1 MAVTGLASG
10 AVITGFGYP
19 YVAKYTV
26 SSGTVSYTSGQVLAR
41 GVSVSTSIETLGE
54 DNIFYANNA
63 AAEVAPLR
71 FKRGT
76 ATLTVDGLL
85 VAAEKLILGL
95 PNARSLTVQS
105 GVTVEMEDYGDDQ
118 NIPYVGIG
126 YVIRRQSAGV
136 EYFQG
141 VVYLKARFSQFE
153 PGAETQGEDIDWQT
167 TELEATLL
175 RDDTSKHNW
184 KTVTAPCETALEA
197 YNAVVVTLG
206 GTAAAALPT
215 NGAVTST

>member
-19 YVAKYTV
+19 VVAKYAASGSTV
-26 SSGTVSYTSGQVLAR
+26 TYSNGQDLAR

-54 DNIFYANNA
+54 DNIFYANNE

-71 FKRGT
+71 FRRGT

-95 PNARSLTVQS
+95 PNARSLTVGS
-105 GVTVEMEDYGDDQ
+105 GTVSMEDYGDDQ
-118 NIPYVGIG
+118 EIPYCGVG

-136 EYFQG
+136 EYYQG
-141 VVYLKARFSQFE
+141 VVYTKARFSQFE

-184 KTVTAPCETALEA
+184 KSVSEPLATALEA
-197 YNAVVVTLG
+197 YNAVRVSLG
-206 GTAAAALPT
+206 MSPAADLPT
-215 NGAVTST
+215 NGAVTA

>member
-10 AVITGFGYP
+10 AVITGFGFP
-19 YVAKYTV
+19 VVANYSATGTTV
-26 SSGTVSYTSGQVLAR
+26 TYSNGQDLAR

-54 DNIFYANNA
+54 DNVFYANNE

-71 FKRGT
+71 FRRGT

-95 PNARSLTVQS
+95 PTARS
-105 GVTVEMEDYGDDQ
+105 VTVGSDTVAMEDYGDQ
-118 NIPYVGIG
+118 QQIPYCGVG

-136 EYFQG
+136 EFYQG
-141 VVYLKARFSQFE
+141 VVYTKTRFSQFE
-153 PGAETQGEDIDWQT
+153 PSAETQGEDIDWQT

-175 RDDTSKHNW
+175 RDDTANHNW
-184 KTVTAPCETALEA
+184 KSVTEPLETALEA
-197 YNAVVVTLG
+197 YNAVRVCLG
-206 GTAAAALPT
+206 MSVAAELPT
-215 NGAVTST
+215 NGAVT

>member
-10 AVITGFGYP
+10 AVITGFGFP
-19 YVAKYTV
+19 VVAKYTV
-26 SSGTVSYTSGQVLAR
+26 SSGTVTYTSGQDLAR

-54 DNIFYANNA
+54 DNVFYANNE

-71 FKRGT
+71 FRRGT

-95 PNARSLTVQS
+95 PDARSLTVGS
-105 GVTVEMEDYGDDQ
+105 GTVSMEDYGDDQ
-118 NIPYVGIG
+118 EIPYCGIG

-136 EYFQG
+136 EYYQG
-141 VVYLKARFSQFE
+141 VVYTKARFSQFE

-167 TELEATLL
+167 TELEAMLL

-184 KTVTAPCETALEA
+184 KSVTAPLETALEA
-197 YNAVVVTLG
+197 YNAVRVSLG
-206 GTAAAALPT
+206 MSVAAALPT
-215 NGAVTST
+215 NGAVTA

>member
-19 YVAKYTV
+19 VVAKYAASGSTV
-26 SSGTVSYTSGQVLAR
+26 TYSNGQDLAR

-54 DNIFYANNA
+54 DNIFYANNE

-71 FKRGT
+71 FRRGT

-95 PNARSLTVQS
+95 PNARSLTVGS
-105 GVTVEMEDYGDDQ
+105 GTVSMEDYGDDQ
-118 NIPYVGIG
+118 EIPYCGVG

-136 EYFQG
+136 EYYQG
-141 VVYLKARFSQFE
+141 VVYTKARVSQFE

-184 KTVTAPCETALEA
+184 KSVSEPLATALEA
-197 YNAVVVTLG
+197 YNAVRVSLG
-206 GTAAAALPT
+206 MSPAADLPT
-215 NGAVTST
+215 NGAVTA

>member
-19 YVAKYTV
+19 VVAKYAASGSTV
-26 SSGTVSYTSGQVLAR
+26 TYSNGQDLAR
-41 GVSVSTSIETLGE
+41 GVRVSTSIETLGE
-54 DNIFYANNA
+54 DNIFYANNE

-71 FKRGT
+71 FRRGT

-95 PNARSLTVQS
+95 PNARSLTVGS
-105 GVTVEMEDYGDDQ
+105 GTVSMEDYGDDQ
-118 NIPYVGIG
+118 EIPYCGVG

-136 EYFQG
+136 EYYQG
-141 VVYLKARFSQFE
+141 VVYTKARFSQFE

-184 KTVTAPCETALEA
+184 KSVSEPLATALEA
-197 YNAVVVTLG
+197 YNAVRVSLG
-206 GTAAAALPT
+206 MSPAADLPT
-215 NGAVTST
+215 NGAVTA

>member
-19 YVAKYTV
+19 VVAKYAASGSTV
-26 SSGTVSYTSGQVLAR
+26 TYSNGQDLAR

-54 DNIFYANNA
+54 DNIFYANNE

-71 FKRGT
+71 FRRGT

-95 PNARSLTVQS
+95 PDARSLTVGS
-105 GVTVEMEDYGDDQ
+105 GTVSMEDYGDDQ
-118 NIPYVGIG
+118 EIPYCGFG
-126 YVIRRQSAGV
+126 YIIRRQSAGV
-136 EYFQG
+136 EYYQG
-141 VVYLKARFSQFE
+141 VVYTKTRFAQFE

-167 TELEATLL
+167 TELEATLI

-184 KTVTAPCETALEA
+184 KSVSEPLATALEA
-197 YNAVVVTLG
+197 YNAVRVSLG
-206 GTAAAALPT
+206 MSPAADLPT
-215 NGAVTST
+215 NGAVTA

>member
-10 AVITGFGYP
+10 AVITGFGLP
-19 YVAKYTV
+19 VVAKYTV
-26 SSGTVSYTSGQVLAR
+26 SSGTVTYTSGQDLAR

-54 DNIFYANNA
+54 DNVFYANNE

-71 FKRGT
+71 FRRGT

-95 PNARSLTVQS
+95 PDARSLTVGS
-105 GVTVEMEDYGDDQ
+105 ATVSMEDYGDDQ
-118 NIPYVGIG
+118 EIPYCGIG

-136 EYFQG
+136 EFYQG
-141 VVYLKARFSQFE
+141 VVYTKARFSQFE

-167 TELEATLL
+167 TELEAMLL

-184 KTVTAPCETALEA
+184 KSVTAPLETALEA
-197 YNAVVVTLG
+197 YNAVRVSLG
-206 GTAAAALPT
+206 MSVAAALPT
-215 NGAVTST
+215 NGAVTA

>member
-19 YVAKYTV
+19 VVAKYAASGSTV
-26 SSGTVSYTSGQVLAR
+26 TYSNGQDLAR

-54 DNIFYANNA
+54 DNIFYANNE

-71 FKRGT
+71 FRRGT

-95 PNARSLTVQS
+95 PSARSLTVQS

-118 NIPYVGIG
+118 EIPYCGVG

-136 EYFQG
+136 EYYQG
-141 VVYLKARFSQFE
+141 VVYTKARFSQFE

-184 KTVTAPCETALEA
+184 KSVSEPLATALEA
-197 YNAVVVTLG
+197 YNAVRVSLG
-206 GTAAAALPT
+206 MSPAADLPT
-215 NGAVTST
+215 NGAVTA

>member
-10 AVITGFGYP
+10 AVITGFGFP
-19 YVAKYTV
+19 VVAKYTV
-26 SSGTVSYTSGQVLAR
+26 TTSGVSYTSGQDLAR

-54 DNIFYANNA
+54 DNVLYANNES
-63 AAEVAPLR
+63 AEVAPLR
-71 FKRGT
+71 FRRGT

-95 PNARSLTVQS
+95 PNARSLTVGS
-105 GVTVEMEDYGDDQ
+105 GTVSMEDYGDDQ
-118 NIPYVGIG
+118 AIPYCGVG

-136 EYFQG
+136 EYYQG
-141 VVYLKARFSQFE
+141 VIYTKTRFSQFE

-167 TELEATLL
+167 TELETTLL

-184 KTVTAPCETALEA
+184 KAVSEPLETALEA
-197 YNAVVVTLG
+197 YNAVRVSLG
-206 GTAAAALPT
+206 MSPAAALPT
-215 NGAVTST
+215 NGAVTA